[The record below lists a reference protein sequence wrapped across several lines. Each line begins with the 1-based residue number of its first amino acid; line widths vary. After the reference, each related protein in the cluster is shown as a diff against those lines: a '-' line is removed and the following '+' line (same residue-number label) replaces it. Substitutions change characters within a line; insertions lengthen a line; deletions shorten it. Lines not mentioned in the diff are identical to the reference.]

1 MNKTKKWIKKK
12 DDVLGDVLQSKSTS
26 GGTVTIPLPTVF
38 RVTAKKRYGTLLQ
51 LFRKKK
57 KYHSFELNFLD
68 NEIVAEA
75 LEGRKLKITIEVED

>member
-12 DDVLGDVLQSKSTS
+12 DDMLGDVLQAELTS
-26 GGTVTIPLPTVF
+26 GGTVTVPLPMIF

-51 LFRKKK
+51 LFRKRK
-57 KYHSFELNFLD
+57 KYHSSEINFLD
-68 NEIVAEA
+68 SERVAEA